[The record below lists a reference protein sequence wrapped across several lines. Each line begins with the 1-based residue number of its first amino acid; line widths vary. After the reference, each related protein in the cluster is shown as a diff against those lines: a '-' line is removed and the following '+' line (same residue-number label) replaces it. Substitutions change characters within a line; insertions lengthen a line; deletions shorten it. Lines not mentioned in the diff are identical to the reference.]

1 MCLSRHKEDELQDVT
16 VANGQP
22 ISDQGNQQGLTNGQ
36 MYTLIVPNVED
47 SPKRGNSVNRV
58 IELILYE
65 VI

>member
-1 MCLSRHKEDELQDVT
+1 MCLSRHEEDELQDVT